1 MLLDDGCIG
10 VLNIESPRPA
20 AYSRTDQTVMEIT
33 AAYVARAVQLAELH
47 SQVRRQSELDSM
59 TGLLNHR
66 AFYRTLELEV
76 ERAAHEHAPV
86 SVAIIDVDGFK
97 SINDSRGHVDGDVVI
112 QRLAQLLLD
121 ASEPG
126 DSVARYGGDE
136 FSIVRPGATASE
148 MAAFMQ
154 QIDALITASTGDP
167 VLPSI
172 SWGIAS
178 FPHDG
183 RQPTELVAQ
192 ADAAMYASRQRA
204 AL

>member
-1 MLLDDGCIG
+1 
-10 VLNIESPRPA
+10 
-20 AYSRTDQTVMEIT
+20 
-33 AAYVARAVQLAELH
+33 VARAVQLAELH

-76 ERAAHEHAPV
+76 ERAAGNEGSV

-97 SINDSRGHVDGDVVI
+97 SINDSRGHIGGDVVI
-112 QRLAQLLLD
+112 QRLAQLLLH

-136 FSIVRPGATASE
+136 FSIVRPGATAGE
-148 MAAFMQ
+148 MAVFMHQ
-154 QIDALITASTGDP
+154 VDALITASSGDLG
-167 VLPSI
+167 LPRI

-178 FPHDG
+178 FPDDG
-183 RQPTELVAQ
+183 RQPRELVAQ